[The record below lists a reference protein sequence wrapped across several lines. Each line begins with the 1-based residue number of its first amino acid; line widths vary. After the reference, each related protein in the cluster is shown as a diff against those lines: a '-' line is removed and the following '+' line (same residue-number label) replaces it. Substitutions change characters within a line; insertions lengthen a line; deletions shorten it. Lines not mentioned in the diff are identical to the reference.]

1 MNKKRLFAIVLFI
14 VLGLFMFTF
23 ANPRNNKDD
32 RKLNGDIITPEEQ
45 ETTKEPEITTT
56 EEETTT
62 VITTPVVNNDQVKN
76 NNQPKVVPTIDLS
89 KDKQQAID
97 ELNNHKGDYEFTND
111 EEYNK
116 VIEEYTDKINNSDT
130 KDEINKKLEDGKEAI
145 DKLIKEDLEAYKEAA
160 KELVKEYADKLGFK
174 EEDIKQVLTTIYTD
188 IDNQQTKSS
197 VDEAKERGFD
207 LLDSLFDEAQKQ
219 AVKDLEK
226 YKKDYI
232 YDDIKDEHEKIVSEG
247 SSNINKSTT
256 IAEIE
261 KELKEAKD
269 KIDKLINDYLDKYKK
284 EKEDFIDKYTNGKD
298 AEYTEKNQQKID
310 NIKIEAK
317 ENIEK
322 ATTKEKIDK
331 IVEDTIKAID
341 EIQRLND
348 TYFTVRFVN
357 IKGEDI
363 VSPQKVLYKHDATQP
378 TNVPNVVRKGVT
390 YTFNNTWEG
399 DYTNVKE
406 DLIIKAQYDIT
417 EVTVK
422 IFKLNEGVAIP
433 EDGHGLAG
441 SNYKY
446 MTSSTLKLTDE
457 IKNAAFGDKNQT
469 IISLDDEE
477 IRSLINKELPLYVKG
492 KDGYVYKCYVLKLA
506 EEAFHVDVA
515 EVFDQELYDRNTVT
529 VTYTINDSL
538 NQATFANNET
548 VYEYT
553 EHDGSVEV
561 KTPKVYGKDGKELN
575 VVWTDT
581 NNELKGEYTSSMT
594 LTATVDR
601 TAPEIT
607 IITDENAKPLYA
619 GNTYND
625 LGATAYDNFDG
636 KVEVLIIENTVN
648 TNKAGT
654 YYVTYVATDANGN
667 SATATRTV
675 TVNEPSTITYTIS
688 DSLNKATFA
697 DGIKTY
703 TYTENDG
710 TVSVN
715 LPKVYDD
722 GKELNVVWTDTNN
735 ELKGEYTYST
745 TLTATVDRT
754 APVITLNGDKTVN
767 IFVNGTYT
775 DLGATAKDNFDG
787 EVNVT
792 TTGEVNTRKADT
804 YTITYT
810 ATDANGN
817 SATETRTVVV
827 NEVKFEGIKVESV
840 NAKYVRY
847 QDFNAST
854 LKIIEMYNDQSKN
867 QTIELNNCRTNWY
880 GNIVCS
886 TNNRKNVTIK
896 GFDTGSSNVGNGRT
910 ASVEY
915 NNLTTTYTYDVR
927 FNTHLG
933 QEYGKNYIEFDLP
946 YGIPYGTYVSSIT
959 YYAADGSQTQINP
972 YSSSENPFN
981 YEFNTRT
988 ITYYITDT
996 EYNLIHAMNGTSDA
1010 GNMVVTFTNGTS
1022 YKYTVVEAN

>member
-62 VITTPVVNNDQVKN
+62 VITTPVVNNNQQPVARPQN
-76 NNQPKVVPTIDLS
+76 NEQATVPTIDL
-89 KDKQQAID
+89 
-97 ELNNHKGDYEFTND
+97 TND
-111 EEYNK
+111 
-116 VIEEYTDKINNSDT
+116 
-130 KDEINKKLEDGKEAI
+130 KE
-145 DKLIKEDLEAYKEAA
+145 KA
-160 KELVKEYADKLGFK
+160 KQEVKEYADKLGFK

-298 AEYTEKNQQKID
+298 AEYTEENQQKID
-310 NIKIEAK
+310 NIKKEAK

-348 TYFTVRFVN
+348 TYFTVRFVD
-357 IKGEDI
+357 IKGENI
-363 VSPQKVLYKHDATQP
+363 ANPQEVLYKHDATQP

-390 YTFNNTWEG
+390 YTFNNTWKG

-433 EDGHGLAG
+433 ENGKGLAG

-538 NQATFANNET
+538 NQAKFANNET

-636 KVEVLIIENTVN
+636 KVEVSIIENTVN

-654 YYVTYVATDANGN
+654 YYVTYVATDENGN

-703 TYTENDG
+703 TYTDNDG

-767 IFVNGTYT
+767 IFVNGTYA

-840 NAKYVRY
+840 NAKYVRN
-847 QDFNAST
+847 QDFDLST
-854 LKIIEMYNDQSKN
+854 FKLIEVYNDERMNKEVE
-867 QTIELNNCRTNWY
+867 IIYWY
-880 GNIVCS
+880 KYWGTIVCITKDYS
-886 TNNRKNVTIK
+886 KIEIK
-896 GFDTGSSNVGNGRT
+896 GFDTTSSNVGNGRT

-933 QEYGKNYIEFDLP
+933 QEYGENYIEFDLP
-946 YGIPYGTYVSSIT
+946 YRTNVSSIT
-959 YYAADGSQTQINP
+959 YYAAGGSQTQINP

-981 YEFNTRT
+981 YELNTRT

-996 EYNLIHAMNGTSDA
+996 EYNLLHAMDGTKENGK
-1010 GNMVVTFTNGTS
+1010 MVVTFTNGTS
-1022 YKYTVVEAN
+1022 YTYTVVESN